1 MKRQKL
7 TKADV
12 LAIRASDD
20 SSAALSRKFGVSKT
34 LIRDIRLGRKWKS
47 VGGRI
52 RVAAVAG
59 TKWAPK
65 PGDIE
70 KAVAAIEETGA
81 WSDGARAIGISD
93 GTIKAYAGRNA
104 EHGADLREA
113 VAKGE
118 AKTEAAGLESLKAA
132 LALRRVSRSWGAV
145 AAELGLSTH
154 RISYLSNRFGM
165 REEYKAAADS
175 GRAHW
180 GRETIK
186 GTTID
191 MPAGLAPSIFDGVEA
206 PELTPAQAA
215 SAIIERILSEHP
227 NARMSDVED

>member
-118 AKTEAAGLESLKAA
+118 AKTEAADLESLKAA

-154 RISYLSNRFGM
+154 RISHLSNRFGM

-215 SAIIERILSEHP
+215 S
-227 NARMSDVED
+227 MSDVEG